1 MLALVRR
8 PLCVV
13 ARALAPGWADFFEGA
28 SVMPRQ
34 HFRTTL
40 LRGVTLSALC
50 ALPSL
55 GSDPPFFPT
64 KVYLLGSNLYQ
75 PGDWDV
81 YGDAQPIE
89 WTLALQGD
97 GMTYRPKTSAGST
110 VRHQL
115 IRHAKAVEG
124 EMWARFRIRLQSV
137 TDTAFFIGVWPTHGS
152 PFDAAPSSGAWFEK
166 AGGGGLVKW
175 RAKNGGSGDPT
186 DATTLTSGTDYD
198 LVIRVLPNGSNTKVR
213 FWWRKWDA
221 ANFDDSGD
229 ITTNTPGSEAAL
241 RLSVAVQ
248 TGGLG
253 ATLTM
258 SVFEYE
264 AGAAQAIPALGIEQ
278 FGHLGTLGLNVVDCN
293 PDCGNE
299 DADSDWYVRFD
310 NGASIVRTAVS
321 LPG

>member
-1 MLALVRR
+1 
-8 PLCVV
+8 
-13 ARALAPGWADFFEGA
+13 
-28 SVMPRQ
+28 MPRQ
-34 HFRTTL
+34 PFHTAVLTVVHGVL
-40 LRGVTLSALC
+40 LSVLGVV
-50 ALPSL
+50 PSL
-55 GSDPPFFPT
+55 GADPPFYPT

-75 PGDWDV
+75 PEDWTITIDDDGRIALEANGLT
-81 YGDAQPIE
+81 YTPDA
-89 WTLALQGD
+89 T
-97 GMTYRPKTSAGST
+97 AGAT

-115 IRHAKAVEG
+115 IRQVKGIDG

-166 AGGGGLVKW
+166 AGGGGLMKW
-175 RAKNGGSGDPT
+175 RAKNGGSGEPT
-186 DATTLTSGTDYD
+186 DALTLASSTDYD
-198 LVIRVLPNGSNTKVR
+198 LVIRVLPNGSNTRVR
-213 FWWRKWDA
+213 FWWRASDA
-221 ANFDDSGD
+221 ENFDDSGD
-229 ITTNTPGSEAAL
+229 VTTNTPGSETAL

-264 AGAAQAIPALGIEQ
+264 AGAEASIPPLGIEQ